1 MAKTATPIVTD
12 FSVETIRKFALSNK
26 SFVKAAA
33 NRRELLQAQI
43 NQIDYILGKEEKKPT
58 ATKLGRPAKKAKVAR
73 KANGRFAINK
83 KAKVARR
90 VKKAKTA
97 RSVIKKRA
105 GRPAVKASAGT
116 GRRGRPTKG
125 KTSLKDAVLSII
137 RANGGKIETNEII
150 NHLKQMGFDVS
161 AKSIGVMIQ
170 HSLRA
175 LAEEGL
181 ISRAERG
188 FASIT
193 VRGSVA
199 AAVIVPPSVPT
210 ASVSISAA

>member
-1 MAKTATPIVTD
+1 MARTATPIMTD
-12 FSVETIRKFALSNK
+12 FSVETIRKFALTNK

-43 NQIDYILGKEEKKPT
+43 NEIDSMLGKEEKKPT
-58 ATKLGRPAKKAKVAR
+58 TTKLGRPAKKVKVAKKAKVA
-73 KANGRFAINK
+73 K
-83 KAKVARR
+83 KVKVARR
-90 VKKAKTA
+90 VKKAKIA

-105 GRPAVKASAGT
+105 GRPAIKASAGT

-150 NHLKQMGFDVS
+150 NHLKKMGFDVS

-193 VRGSVA
+193 VKGSNAV
-199 AAVIVPPSVPT
+199 AVIEPTSVPA

>member
-1 MAKTATPIVTD
+1 MPYFGPSGSEIRPGEDLPAIQFVHATC
-12 FSVETIRKFALSNK
+12 
-26 SFVKAAA
+26 
-33 NRRELLQAQI
+33 
-43 NQIDYILGKEEKKPT
+43 
-58 ATKLGRPAKKAKVAR
+58 GRSLTSECLK
-73 KANGRFAINK
+73 I
-83 KAKVARR
+83 
-90 VKKAKTA
+90 
-97 RSVIKKRA
+97 
-105 GRPAVKASAGT
+105 KASAGT

-150 NHLKQMGFDVS
+150 NHLKKMGFDIS

-193 VRGSVA
+193 VKGSNAV
-199 AAVIVPPSVPT
+199 AVIEPASAPD

>member
-1 MAKTATPIVTD
+1 MARTATPIMTD
-12 FSVETIRKFALSNK
+12 FSVETIRKFALTNK

-43 NQIDYILGKEEKKPT
+43 NEIDSMLGKEEKKPT
-58 ATKLGRPAKKAKVAR
+58 ATKLGRPAKKVKVA
-73 KANGRFAINK
+73 K
-83 KAKVARR
+83 KAKIARR
-90 VKKAKTA
+90 VKKAKIA
-97 RSVIKKRA
+97 RPVIKKRA

-150 NHLKQMGFDVS
+150 NHLKKMGFDIS

-193 VRGSVA
+193 VKGSNAV
-199 AAVIVPPSVPT
+199 AVIEPASAPD

>member
-1 MAKTATPIVTD
+1 MARTATPIMTD
-12 FSVETIRKFALSNK
+12 FSVETIRKFALTNK

-43 NQIDYILGKEEKKPT
+43 NEIDSMLGKEEKKPT
-58 ATKLGRPAKKAKVAR
+58 ATKLGRPAKKVKVA
-73 KANGRFAINK
+73 K

-90 VKKAKTA
+90 VKKAKIA

-105 GRPAVKASAGT
+105 GRSAVKASAGT

-150 NHLKQMGFDVS
+150 NHLKKMGFDVS

-193 VRGSVA
+193 VKGSNAV
-199 AAVIVPPSVPT
+199 AVIEPTSVPA